1 MGQLDAMLK
10 IVAAAHDACFDEDA
24 WTICLGRVADL
35 LGSNGVVLALED
47 RGRAFTIGFEAMTAP
62 ESRSAY
68 LGEFHAI
75 DPVIAFGRR
84 APVGRSYSDDMAI
97 QRSALERSR
106 FHADF
111 ARRFDYCHCIQAFTH
126 RNEGSSG
133 FFVAARS
140 PRAEPFGHA
149 ERALLD
155 QLIPHLEQALRLR
168 AMLQRADQRRV
179 TALETLDELSEG
191 VILVDDQLTIVFAN
205 LEAQR
210 LLRARDGLA
219 ALGSKLAAATASET
233 SRLRRGIGQACSG
246 ALDDGPSMVPIGRPP
261 PKRPLFLRIATLSAA
276 MADQFGERRAGA
288 CLFVRDPDRPW
299 HAEVR
304 VLRAALG
311 LTSAEAR
318 VASLLAA
325 GLDLNGI
332 VSHLRTSTST
342 ARTHLKH
349 IFAKT
354 DTSRQAELVA
364 LINSIPRGR
373 TDRALRTYGPP

>member
-1 MGQLDAMLK
+1 MGQLDTMLK
-10 IVAAAHDACFDEDA
+10 IVAAAHDTCFDEDA
-24 WTICLGRVADL
+24 WTNCLGQVADL

-47 RGRAFTIGFEAMTAP
+47 RSRAFTVGFEAMTAP

-84 APVGRSYSDDMAI
+84 APIGRSYSDDMAI

-111 ARRFDYCHCIQAFTH
+111 ARRFDYCHCVQAFTH
-126 RNEGSSG
+126 QDKGSSG
-133 FFVAARS
+133 FFVAARP
-140 PRAEPFGHA
+140 PRADPFEHA

-155 QLIPHLEQALRLR
+155 QLIPHFERALRLR
-168 AMLQRADQRRV
+168 ILLQRADHQQV
-179 TALETLDELSEG
+179 TALEVLNGLTDG
-191 VILVDDQLTIVFAN
+191 VILVDDQLTIMFAN

-210 LLRARDGLA
+210 LLRDKDGLVT
-219 ALGSKLAAATASET
+219 LGSKLATATAFET
-233 SRLRRGIGQACSG
+233 SRLRKAIGQTCSG
-246 ALDDGPSMVPIGRPP
+246 GLDGGPSMIPVGRPP
-261 PKRPLFLRIATLSAA
+261 PRRPLFVRIAKLSAA
-276 MADQFGERRAGA
+276 MAEQVGERRAGA
-288 CLFVRDPDRPW
+288 CLFVGDPDRLW
-299 HAEVR
+299 DSEIR
-304 VLRAALG
+304 VLQAALG

-318 VASLLAA
+318 VASHLAA
-325 GLDLNGI
+325 GMDLNGI

-354 DTSRQAELVA
+354 NTSRQAELVA
-364 LINSIPRGR
+364 LINAIPRGR
-373 TDRALRTYGPP
+373 TASAR